1 MDFEALPQLVEMSPE
16 VAVHVF
22 VGVGAGAGAVEVDAV
37 VLFVVGGALFV
48 DLFAYVE
55 FVLVVV
61 YVLVAA
67 VVVEVVAIVG

>member
-1 MDFEALPQLVEMSPE
+1 MSPE
-16 VAVHVF
+16 VAAHVF
-22 VGVGAGAGAVEVDAV
+22 VGVGAGAVEVDAV

-48 DLFAYVE
+48 DQLAYVV

-67 VVVEVVAIVG
+67 VVVEAVVIVD